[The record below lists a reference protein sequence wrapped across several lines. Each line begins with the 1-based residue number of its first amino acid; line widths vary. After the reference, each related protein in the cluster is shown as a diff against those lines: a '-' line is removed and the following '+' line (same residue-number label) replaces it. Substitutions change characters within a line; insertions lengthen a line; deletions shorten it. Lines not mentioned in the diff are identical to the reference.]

1 MLNYLYVALTR
12 SKNILTILVT
22 KEVEEKYGI
31 KFSKFL
37 EIGIAPKYFLN
48 LINLILKHVIIFE
61 YIF

>member
-22 KEVEEKYGI
+22 KEVEEKYVI

-37 EIGIAPKYFLN
+37 EIGIAPKYF
-48 LINLILKHVIIFE
+48 
-61 YIF
+61 